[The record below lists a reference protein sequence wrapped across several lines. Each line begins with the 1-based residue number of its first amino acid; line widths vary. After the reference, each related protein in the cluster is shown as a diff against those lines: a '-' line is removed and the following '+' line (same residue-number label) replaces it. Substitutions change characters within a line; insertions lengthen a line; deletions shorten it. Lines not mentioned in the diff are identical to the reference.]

1 MMDKPSVS
9 IVIPLYNAEK
19 YIAETIQSALNQT
32 WANKEII
39 VVNDGSTD
47 NSLAIASRFAGENVR
62 VISGIN
68 KGASAARNIGLKEA
82 KGEYIQ
88 FLDADDLLS
97 EDKIAAQVEV
107 LVNSPGYVGLCSTVH
122 FQDGDNPLGY
132 AKIDEWYIGGSDN
145 PVDFLT
151 KLYGGAIVGPQ
162 YGGMIQPNAWLTP
175 MTLITKAG
183 GWNEMRNPDDDGEF
197 FCRVLL
203 ASEGVKYAEAGTNY
217 YRKFVT
223 GDSWSAHRSYEAS
236 SNIIKSTLLKA
247 QYLLARTDEPIV
259 KTILSHMLWENAFS
273 CYPYFKDLSSA
284 AWQKAKKLAPDYKY
298 NPYKNRLPLL
308 LSKIVGW
315 KTVKYLQYL
324 KHKIK

>member
-1 MMDKPSVS
+1 MDKPLVS
-9 IVIPLYNAEK
+9 IIIPLYNAEK
-19 YIAETIQSALNQT
+19 YIAATIQSALNQT

-39 VVNDGSTD
+39 VVDDGSTD
-47 NSLAIASRFAGENVR
+47 NSFAITNQFGGENIR
-62 VISGIN
+62 VITGEN

-97 EDKIAAQVEV
+97 EDKIAAQMEV
-107 LVNSPGYVGLCSTVH
+107 LLKSPGYVGLCGTVH
-122 FQDGDNPLGY
+122 FQDGDDPFSG
-132 AKIDEWYIGGSDN
+132 AKIEEWYIGGSDN

-175 MTLITKAG
+175 MNLITKAG
-183 GWNEMRNPDDDGEF
+183 WWNEMRNPDDDGEF

-203 ASEGVKYAEAGTNY
+203 ASKGVRYVATGTNY
-217 YRKFVT
+217 YRKFIT

-236 SNIIKSTLLKA
+236 NNILKSTLLKA
-247 QYLLARTDEPIV
+247 QYLLARTNEPMV
-259 KTILSHMLWENAFS
+259 KEIFSLMLWENAFS
-273 CYPYFKDLSSA
+273 CYPYFKDLSLTA
-284 AWQKAKKLAPDYKY
+284 QQKAEELAPDYKY
-298 NPYKNRLPLL
+298 NPYKNGLPLF
-308 LSKIVGW
+308 LSKITGW

-324 KHKIK
+324 KHKNK